1 VVTECNLQRIIR
13 DIALCIN
20 FVMLEV
26 IVPVKFSGTEGFPAR
41 RDRRY
46 EICLSFHDLQKPEI
60 ENA

>member
-1 VVTECNLQRIIR
+1 
-13 DIALCIN
+13 
-20 FVMLEV
+20 MLEV